1 MPPLFAD
8 FHSSRLLLSVG
19 VLIRNVMQCL
29 RDGRWRRRSLL
40 RFLLLSLSLAAQ
52 NRFPFPR
59 DRENHPLLLVEFAAF
74 CIVQSHDNEDEACRA
89 CFGFAR
95 SRGTISTMEF
105 RAYPGVV
112 VDIPCA
118 KSVLQ
123 NFLSGGFSLP
133 ALPSQKCFPS
143 SWAIAFSC
151 ILRIYNAGWRCASF
165 EWLVTCTSRHD
176 TGVASPRKI
185 LLRSDK

>member
-8 FHSSRLLLSVG
+8 FHRSRLLLSVG

-74 CIVQSHDNEDEACRA
+74 CIVQSHDDEDEV
-89 CFGFAR
+89 
-95 SRGTISTMEF
+95 SRMLWICQESWYNFYDGIPGMEF
-105 RAYPGVV
+105 R
-112 VDIPCA
+112 
-118 KSVLQ
+118 L
-123 NFLSGGFSLP
+123 
-133 ALPSQKCFPS
+133 
-143 SWAIAFSC
+143 
-151 ILRIYNAGWRCASF
+151 
-165 EWLVTCTSRHD
+165 
-176 TGVASPRKI
+176 TGRG
-185 LLRSDK
+185 RR